1 MNYCYHYTKF
11 FGLVLLR
18 LTRFLRVLINL
29 RALPLVEGNFLKV
42 VFPLARFNRQV
53 DSTQT

>member
-29 RALPLVEGNFLKV
+29 RALPLLEGNFLKV